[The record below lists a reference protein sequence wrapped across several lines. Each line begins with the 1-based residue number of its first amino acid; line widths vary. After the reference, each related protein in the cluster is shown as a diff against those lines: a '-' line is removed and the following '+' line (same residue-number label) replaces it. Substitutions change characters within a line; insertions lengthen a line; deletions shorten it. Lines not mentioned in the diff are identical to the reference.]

1 MSVMLSDFLDKPLD
15 IPTRISQFKTN
26 LESLGSLILTFSSQP
41 LELDYIVVS
50 SQEELP
56 SVGAGFWE
64 ELKYGVQG
72 FFASFVEDYNSIGG
86 SADRADRDPFHDRC
100 MDLQR
105 P

>member
-1 MSVMLSDFLDKPLD
+1 M
-15 IPTRISQFKTN
+15 
-26 LESLGSLILTFSSQP
+26 ILTFSSQP

-86 SADRADRDPFHDRC
+86 SADGRPRSIPRSMYGSPAAVISRRSLRA
-100 MDLQR
+100 
-105 P
+105 